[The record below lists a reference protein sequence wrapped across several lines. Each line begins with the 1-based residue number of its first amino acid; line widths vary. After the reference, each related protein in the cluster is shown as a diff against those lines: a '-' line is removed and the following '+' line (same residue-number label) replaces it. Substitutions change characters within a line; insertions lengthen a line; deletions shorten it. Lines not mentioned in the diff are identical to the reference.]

1 MWSVKFFSG
10 GTQQTVY
17 ITGIFLFKG
26 RILKVGLKLSVSPYV
41 YYHLFRNK
49 WLYKILVKNLQNQ
62 PIDGEDQSDL
72 RFRHIT
78 EITILTVQLI
88 VEFAKRLPGF
98 DKLLREDQIA
108 LLKVLSRLRTVK
120 WKRIWI
126 VQFQDNF
133 IHQTNLYYY

>member
-1 MWSVKFFSG
+1 
-10 GTQQTVY
+10 
-17 ITGIFLFKG
+17 
-26 RILKVGLKLSVSPYV
+26 
-41 YYHLFRNK
+41 
-49 WLYKILVKNLQNQ
+49 VKNLQNQ

-120 WKRIWI
+120 WKWIWS

>member
-1 MWSVKFFSG
+1 M
-10 GTQQTVY
+10 
-17 ITGIFLFKG
+17 L
-26 RILKVGLKLSVSPYV
+26 
-41 YYHLFRNK
+41 
-49 WLYKILVKNLQNQ
+49 KNLQNQ

-108 LLKVLSRLRTVK
+108 LLKVLSRVRTVK
-120 WKRIWI
+120 WK
-126 VQFQDNF
+126 
-133 IHQTNLYYY
+133 